1 MKTKISENPRV
12 VLMILIISLVI
23 NFLFVANYS
32 VQKINS
38 PTGRYGVL
46 KQDLKVFFPQNGNPQ
61 QPVSVVLPKGI
72 IVRDASPRGFDHVDL
87 FEPYRFNITFM
98 SDTKDLVDFSVNIKE
113 LKQLPFYSYIPA
125 K

>member
-1 MKTKISENPRV
+1 MKMEISNNPRV
-12 VLMILIISLVI
+12 VLMILIVSLVI
-23 NFLFVANYS
+23 NFLFIANYS
-32 VQKINS
+32 VKKINS
-38 PTGRYGVL
+38 PTGRYGIL
-46 KQDLKVFFPQNGNPQ
+46 KQDIKVFFPKDGDPR
-61 QPVSVVLPKGI
+61 QPVTVFLPKGI

-98 SDTKDLVDFSVNIKE
+98 SDKKDVVDFSVDIKK